1 MRAQALDVCREAC
14 GGHGYAAVNRLGEL
28 RDDHDI
34 WKTFE
39 GDNTVLL
46 QQVAAELVKQYGK
59 EVASQ
64 GVAMFAARQ
73 LVSKLMPGDG
83 VPPAPPPTPPSHTRA
98 RAAHAHIFIIIR
110 TEAVTEIP
118 PFLLISS
125 HSLSLSVCV
134 CVRGGRSA
142 PLRPTPF

>member
-1 MRAQALDVCREAC
+1 
-14 GGHGYAAVNRLGEL
+14 VNRLGEL

-64 GVAMFAARQ
+64 GMAMFAARQ

-83 VPPAPPPTPPSHTRA
+83 VPPAPPSHPHPLSHARA
-98 RAAHAHIFIIIR
+98 RHTH
-110 TEAVTEIP
+110 TV
-118 PFLLISS
+118 
-125 HSLSLSVCV
+125 LSL
-134 CVRGGRSA
+134 
-142 PLRPTPF
+142 